1 MDKTVL
7 ANIYSNQTY
16 LKYLRYNPK
25 WYMILERYPQAYK
38 EFEKKLKMDL
48 KLTTSDRIENF
59 QKQLNFINSMIKY
72 LNSN

>member
-1 MDKTVL
+1 MDRSILLT
-7 ANIYSNQTY
+7 IYNNQTY

-25 WYMILERYPQAYK
+25 WYLILERYPNAFK
-38 EFEKKLKMDL
+38 EFEKKLKKDL